1 MPASKAQAKK
11 KLRPGNHAPLPAVDR
26 TTLYDTITMEQWHR
40 FRNAERARFLEA
52 KLLEEG
58 AKP

>member
-11 KLRPGNHAPLPAVDR
+11 KLRPGNHPPLPAVDR

-40 FRNAERARFLEA
+40 FRNAERERFLEEKRLKEEA
-52 KLLEEG
+52 KT
-58 AKP
+58 

>member
-1 MPASKAQAKK
+1 MSASKAKTK
-11 KLRPGNHAPLPAVDR
+11 RKFRPGNHAPLPAVDR
-26 TTLYDTITMEQWHR
+26 TTLYDTLTMEQWHL

-52 KLLEEG
+52 KLLEEE